1 MTRPGKRA
9 RHVRK
14 LVRAKQ
20 KRNATTKA
28 IAAAATTATAT
39 TATATSATT
48 TTVAVAP
55 TTTLSFDIH
64 EAHWEGLFESEEES
78 EIEISEPEDN
88 VPEKVQNAFE
98 ELRENCEYSLND
110 LRQTISKAFES
121 IPVAMI
127 NRFYQHCAR
136 IINAY
141 NDGFQYGTKEFANH
155 VYKNHRV
162 DRSKW

>member
-1 MTRPGKRA
+1 MTRPSKRA

-39 TATATSATT
+39 SATT
-48 TTVAVAP
+48 ATVAVAP
-55 TTTLSFDIH
+55 TTTLPFDIH
-64 EAHWEGLFESEEES
+64 KAHWEGLSESEEES
-78 EIEISEPEDN
+78 EIEISEPENN

-98 ELRENCEYSLND
+98 ELPENCEYSLND

-121 IPVAMI
+121 IPVATI
-127 NRFYQHCAR
+127 NRFY
-136 IINAY
+136 
-141 NDGFQYGTKEFANH
+141 
-155 VYKNHRV
+155 
-162 DRSKW
+162 

>member
-1 MTRPGKRA
+1 M
-9 RHVRK
+9 
-14 LVRAKQ
+14 
-20 KRNATTKA
+20 
-28 IAAAATTATAT
+28 
-39 TATATSATT
+39 
-48 TTVAVAP
+48 AP

-64 EAHWEGLFESEEES
+64 AAHWEGLFESEKER

-88 VPEKVQNAFE
+88 VPEKVQNAFG

-121 IPVAMI
+121 IPVATI

-136 IINAY
+136 IIN
-141 NDGFQYGTKEFANH
+141 ANH

>member
-20 KRNATTKA
+20 KRNATAKA
-28 IAAAATTATAT
+28 IAAAATTATATTATAT

-55 TTTLSFDIH
+55 TTLSFDIH

-98 ELRENCEYSLND
+98 ELPENCEYSLND

-121 IPVAMI
+121 IPVATI

-155 VYKNHRV
+155 VCIKIIE
-162 DRSKW
+162 